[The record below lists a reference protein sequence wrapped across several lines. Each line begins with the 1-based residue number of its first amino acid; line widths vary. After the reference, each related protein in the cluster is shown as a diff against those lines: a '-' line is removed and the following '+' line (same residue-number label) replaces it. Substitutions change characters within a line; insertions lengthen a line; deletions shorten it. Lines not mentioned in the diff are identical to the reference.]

1 ARQEIP
7 ADLIPL
13 YQQAAS
19 TCRGLDWTILAAI
32 HKIETGFGRG
42 AIASDKG
49 AWGPMQFMPKTWRSY
64 GVDGDEDG
72 IADVNDVNDAVFG
85 AAHLLCLDGAGDP
98 SKLPQAIWDY
108 NHSDA
113 YVAQV
118 LTLAGS
124 YEVATLHEGFGAGTA
139 TDILNNPRIALS
151 RSARADVLAGA
162 VDRRV
167 LGLLAAISTK
177 YSIGVSVIK
186 TGHSKYVEGTNRVS
200 NHYYGRAADI
210 SIVDGEPVSSKNED
224 ALSLVLALGT
234 LRGVLRP
241 DEVGDPFSDI
251 RFPGNFSDAAHQD
264 HIHVG
269 FNE

>member
-1 ARQEIP
+1 
-7 ADLIPL
+7 
-13 YQQAAS
+13 
-19 TCRGLDWTILAAI
+19 
-32 HKIETGFGRG
+32 
-42 AIASDKG
+42 
-49 AWGPMQFMPKTWRSY
+49 MQFMPKTWRSY